1 MPTNNKC
8 GQSQKKN
15 RNESLKDTIE
25 IAFTVQNNAVALMK
39 IMSNRVKF
47 PELPDEDIAVTS

>member
-8 GQSQKKN
+8 GQSQKN

-25 IAFTVQNNAVALMK
+25 IAFMVQNNTVALMK
-39 IMSNRVKF
+39 IISNRVKF
-47 PELPDEDIAVTS
+47 SGLPDEDIVITS